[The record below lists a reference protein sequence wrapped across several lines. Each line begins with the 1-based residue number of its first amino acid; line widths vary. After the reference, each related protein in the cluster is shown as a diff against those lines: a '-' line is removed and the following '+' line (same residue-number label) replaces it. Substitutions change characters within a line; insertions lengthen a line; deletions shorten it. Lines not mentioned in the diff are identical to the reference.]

1 MQIFTGK
8 VIAKHDEKT
17 AKVEIVRL
25 MAHPVYKKRLKRTK
39 NYLVHDELGVKVGD
53 KVRFIACKPISKT
66 KHWKIAEVI
75 NAKKQIAKKTT
86 AKKELANKKTVKKN
100 IKKEKK

>member
-8 VIAKHDEKT
+8 VIAKSDEKT

-39 NYLVHDELGVKVGD
+39 KYLVHDEFGVKVND
-53 KVRFIACKPISKT
+53 KIHFIACKPISK
-66 KHWKIAEVI
+66 KKRWKITEIVS
-75 NAKKQIAKKTT
+75 AKKVKRVSKKS
-86 AKKELANKKTVKKN
+86 KKEGK
-100 IKKEKK
+100 